1 MSNMSYC
8 RYENT
13 LADLRDCAQAIEEEE
28 GMGEALSETEAQAKE
43 ALIELCCDIAEQV
56 GNARDYK
63 DEPDCEACLAEHG
76 IPKSYHGERD
86 IYMEECNTC
95 TK

>member
-8 RYENT
+8 RFENT
-13 LADLRDCAQAIEEEE
+13 LADLRDCAEAIDDPFN
-28 GMGEALSETEAQAKE
+28 GDDLSETEAQAKE

-56 GNARDYK
+56 GNARD
-63 DEPDCEACLAEHG
+63 DGEEPLDCEVCLSKHG
-76 IPKSYHGERD
+76 IPEAWHGERD